1 MEGTMKDLYRAV
13 LVLLVL
19 CLLFSCTKSPILI
32 PEFATATEQY
42 IFAKSLKDK
51 VLMEQPMGTDKKT
64 HNQAMIM
71 AYENVINRY
80 PDDKRVTPLAW
91 IDLGDAYFRL
101 GEYEKALTHY
111 DTAKQKYPEQD
122 DILCKS
128 LFGAARSHDK
138 LKNFEQ
144 AIANYKECFV
154 RYENDSRPYL
164 AIIGQQ
170 SRVNYSRIR
179 IK

>member
-1 MEGTMKDLYRAV
+1 MKDLYRATLF
-13 LVLLVL
+13 LVLGCV
-19 CLLFSCTKSPILI
+19 LFSCTKTPILV
-32 PEFATATEQY
+32 PEFTTSTEQY

-51 VLMEQPMGTDKKT
+51 ILLEQPTGKGKKT
-64 HNQAMIM
+64 NNEALIM
-71 AYENVINRY
+71 AYENVINRF

-91 IDLGDAYFRL
+91 VDLADNYFRL

-111 DTAKQKYPEQD
+111 DTAKQKYPDQD
-122 DILCKS
+122 DILCKA

-144 AIANYKECFV
+144 AIANYKECYV

-170 SRVNYSRIR
+170 ARINYSRIR